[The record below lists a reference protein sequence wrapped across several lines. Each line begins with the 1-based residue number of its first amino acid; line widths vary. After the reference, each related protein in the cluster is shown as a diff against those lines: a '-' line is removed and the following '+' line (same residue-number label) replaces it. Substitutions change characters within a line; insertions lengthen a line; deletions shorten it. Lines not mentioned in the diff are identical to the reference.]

1 MKILKRIISF
11 ISYILFTFSIL
22 LIFYSFLF
30 VLSKSFEL
38 MMFDD
43 YEMGIPLL
51 VMAFTFAI
59 SVETTTM
66 KVVRYFNGEESN

>member
-1 MKILKRIISF
+1 
-11 ISYILFTFSIL
+11 
-22 LIFYSFLF
+22 